1 MTVKNYSIPS
11 AVYFIITALL
21 IAYFF
26 PREGKFRYQ
35 FHEGKPWRY
44 GLLTA
49 PSNFPIYKTDKEVA
63 LEKDSVLKNFKP
75 YYRINQAIESEQI
88 EKLRKAYATTLRKKA
103 GSSYM
108 QYIEQSL
115 NTLYKKGI
123 VSFESLTELNK
134 ENLTEIN
141 LVETN
146 ISQIRKTKCIL
157 QAYTTHQHQHLQ
169 K

>member
-115 NTLYKKGI
+115 NTL
-123 VSFESLTELNK
+123 
-134 ENLTEIN
+134 
-141 LVETN
+141 
-146 ISQIRKTKCIL
+146 
-157 QAYTTHQHQHLQ
+157 
-169 K
+169 